1 MDLTEEWLSVLPAR
15 GAPELRADELLALT
29 GAPGVRAAGAEVEPR
44 WGQDPSGQGRV
55 RLRVCHAEAEVVAQT
70 RDALLAEGRRLG
82 LRVFLV

>member
-15 GAPELRADELLALT
+15 GAPELRADELLALIS
-29 GAPGVRAAGAEVEPR
+29 APGVRAAEVEPR